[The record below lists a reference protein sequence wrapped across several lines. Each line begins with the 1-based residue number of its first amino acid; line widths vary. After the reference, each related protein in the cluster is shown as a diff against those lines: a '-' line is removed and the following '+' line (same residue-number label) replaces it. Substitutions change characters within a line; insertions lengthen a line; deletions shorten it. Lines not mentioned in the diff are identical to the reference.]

1 MLAPISDFDDP
12 DDALRDAAAQ
22 QLVLIAEHAELAS
35 RALSIRDDPSGRYHL
50 RKAVAHVRPRARPCR
65 RPRGEQGEAGGPTM
79 PGDQFSADLARLD
92 YLAPPAED
100 EPDAHEPAGEDDPTP
115 KQRDADPRPQ
125 SPAQLVVDL
134 PLIDVGAWEGQPVPP
149 REWAF

>member
-50 RKAVAHVRPRARPCR
+50 RKAVAHVRPALGLVGDLEESKAKRRA
-65 RPRGEQGEAGGPTM
+65 
-79 PGDQFSADLARLD
+79 DHAR
-92 YLAPPAED
+92 
-100 EPDAHEPAGEDDPTP
+100 
-115 KQRDADPRPQ
+115 
-125 SPAQLVVDL
+125 
-134 PLIDVGAWEGQPVPP
+134 
-149 REWAF
+149 